1 MLLHECY
8 ACFGGDYESVRQRIP
23 REELIEKFV
32 KKFLTEPSYSD
43 LCCTLQEENYTEAF
57 RAAHS
62 LKGVSANLGFRQ
74 LEQSASA
81 LTECLRNSEE
91 KQIDK
96 NEAEDLLGKVSAD
109 YKEVIDAILK
119 YEET

>member
-1 MLLHECY
+1 MLLKECY
-8 ACFGGDYESVRQRIP
+8 DCFGGDYESVRQRIP
-23 REELIEKFV
+23 KDEIIEKFV

-43 LCCTLQEENYTEAF
+43 LCRTLQEENYAEAF

-62 LKGVSANLGFRQ
+62 MKGVSANLGFQ
-74 LEQSASA
+74 KLERSAGD

-96 NEAEDLLGKVSAD
+96 TEAERLLEKVTVD
-109 YKEVIDAILK
+109 YKEVIDAIQK
-119 YEET
+119 YA